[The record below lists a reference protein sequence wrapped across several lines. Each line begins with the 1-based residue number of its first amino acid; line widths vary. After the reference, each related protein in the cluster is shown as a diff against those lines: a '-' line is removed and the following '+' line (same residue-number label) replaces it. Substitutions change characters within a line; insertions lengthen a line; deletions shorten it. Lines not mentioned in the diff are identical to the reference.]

1 MPARPSVVTGIMSCT
16 VRVHRPSVARS
27 GVSTPIRHLIP
38 TDGGR
43 GCGATALRDLSV
55 TSAFLQL
62 DLSFSQLDLS
72 FSQLDLSFS
81 QLDLSFSQLD
91 RRVIDACP
99 GARPGA

>member
-1 MPARPSVVTGIMSCT
+1 
-16 VRVHRPSVARS
+16 
-27 GVSTPIRHLIP
+27 
-38 TDGGR
+38 
-43 GCGATALRDLSV
+43 V
-55 TSAFLQL
+55 TSAFL
-62 DLSFSQLDLS
+62 QLDLS